1 MDIQPA
7 NAMFLYYSF
16 GVVGLETFII
26 SEGSKVI
33 NKILFGQ
40 EKFKISDDKVTV
52 VKTNF
57 SRAVFENLLDKE
69 KSKLNQ
75 FAMLHKVMSTKR
87 LFIVDDRAQ
96 NIESD

>member
-1 MDIQPA
+1 MHWWSLLDIQPA

-57 SRAVFENLLDKE
+57 SRAVSENLFDKS
-69 KSKLNQ
+69 SKTCLTRKNRNSIN
-75 FAMLHKVMSTKR
+75 LLCSIR
-87 LFIVDDRAQ
+87 L
-96 NIESD
+96 